1 MATSTSTRERI
12 VDAAMTLFAEKGYR
26 GTSVAH
32 IEAAAGL
39 TPGAGG
45 LYHHFRTKE
54 EVLAAGIERHLARL
68 SALRDIRGVF
78 GGLGDLRAELIVT
91 ARYTLAELDNETELL
106 RILAS
111 EARSH
116 PDLVEGAVHRL
127 IDATYAEFATWLAE
141 RTGLPAER
149 AEAVAAIGLG
159 ALVSARLLT
168 GVLGAAP
175 TGVDDETFVTT
186 WVDMMTNA
194 IGP

>member
-1 MATSTSTRERI
+1 
-12 VDAAMTLFAEKGYR
+12 MTLFAEKGYR

-54 EVLAAGIERHLARL
+54 EVLVAGIERHLARL

-116 PDLVEGAVHRL
+116 PGLVEGAVHRL
-127 IDATYAEFATWLAE
+127 IDATYTEFATWLAE

-159 ALVSARLLT
+159 ALLSARLLT

-194 IGP
+194 VTP